1 MCFHCISNDKNACYR
16 WNGRLDDFVSHS
28 FYPSGSG
35 KGCAA
40 IKDVIIFNDD
50 GTLNKIEE
58 PTLVSEPCSMF
69 MDRSSNKTY
78 KGVCQYKACK
88 TINNKMC
95 KFPFR

>member
-16 WNGRLDDFVSHS
+16 WNGRLDDFESTG
-28 FYPSGSG
+28 FYPSGGG

-40 IKDVIIFNDD
+40 IKDNVVVNDD
-50 GTLNKIEE
+50 GSSVLED

-69 MDRSSNKTY
+69 FPRSSNKTY
-78 KGVCQYKACK
+78 KAVCQYKACK